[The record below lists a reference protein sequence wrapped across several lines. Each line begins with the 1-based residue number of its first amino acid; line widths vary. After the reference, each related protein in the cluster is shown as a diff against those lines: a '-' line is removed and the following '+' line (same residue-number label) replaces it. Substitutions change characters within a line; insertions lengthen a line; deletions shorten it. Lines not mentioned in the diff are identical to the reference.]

1 LGLLVKIEEDGEVKI
16 EEEKRLKKVEMLDG
30 ESVMK
35 NKEAALIVEE

>member
-1 LGLLVKIEEDGEVKI
+1 LKIEEDGEVKI